1 MSRILRIVRH
11 LTLGIIAAALLL
23 FSLAFALRQPGDP
36 SLLPKAGEEEV
47 IFVLDHGY
55 HASVVLPRGTIAVR
69 ARVLGLTS
77 IEAALEPFGRF
88 AWVEIGWGEEG
99 FYRNVPSVSFSTL
112 PHILRALFRPGNNA
126 VLHVVGFDGVPTE
139 VFSRSGPLRLEIS
152 REGLDRMVRALDTSL
167 LVEGKGS
174 PVPLG
179 PGLYGPSAFFAAR
192 GAYHFLNVCNHWLG
206 RLLAEAGLP
215 YAPVEATLSGGL
227 IYDLRRRSAVKQPSR
242 GL

>member
-1 MSRILRIVRH
+1 MSRLLRILRH
-11 LTLGIIAAALLL
+11 LVFGTAAAVLLL
-23 FSLAFALRQPGDP
+23 FTAAFVLRQPGDP
-36 SLLPKAGEEEV
+36 SLSPKAGEEEV
-47 IFVLDHGY
+47 IYVLDHGY

-112 PHILRALFRPGNNA
+112 PHILRALFRPGNNS
-126 VLHVVGFDGVPTE
+126 VLHVVGFDGIPTE
-139 VFSRSGPLRLEIS
+139 VFSGSGNIRLEIS
-152 REGLDRMVRALDTSL
+152 REGLDRMVRALDRSL
-167 LVEGKGS
+167 TVEGKGP

-179 PGLYGPSAFFAAR
+179 PGLYGPSAFFAAKE
-192 GAYHFLNVCNHWLG
+192 AYHLFNVCNHWLG

-215 YAPVEATLSGGL
+215 HAPVEATLSGGL
-227 IYDLRRRSAVKQPSR
+227 IYDLKRRSAVKLPSR